1 MNLLKN
7 IGIALSLLLVTGA
20 SRVPESALAIPAKPQ
35 QTVQST
41 SKIRANV
48 VFAPILPKLKKNSK
62 IAILLPKQIP
72 GSERESKLYAVI
84 ETATPN
90 KYDIILGFTPDCKG
104 GTACRYGAVGAE
116 TVTNKTPRQTGKV
129 VSLDNKITAY
139 FTESHCGANCS
150 DAILTWRRKGVQYSA
165 GLKAGKLDSVLK
177 MANSFV
183 AP

>member
-7 IGIALSLLLVTGA
+7 TGVALGLSLITGTSQVT
-20 SRVPESALAIPAKPQ
+20 ESTFAIPTKPQ
-35 QTVQST
+35 QTAQST
-41 SKIRANV
+41 SKIKSNA

-72 GSERESKLYAVI
+72 GSESENKLYAVV

-90 KYDIILGFTPDCKG
+90 KYGIILGFTPDCNG
-104 GTACRYGAVGAE
+104 GTACRYGFVGAE
-116 TVTNKTPRQTGKV
+116 SVTNKTPRQRGKV
-129 VSLDNKITAY
+129 VSLQNRTTAY
-139 FTESHCGANCS
+139 FTESQCGANCS
-150 DAILTWRRKGVQYSA
+150 DGILTWRRRGVQYSA
-165 GLKAGKLDSVLK
+165 GLKAGKLNDVLQ